1 MPHIRYEMAAFG
13 RIGRTLTAG
22 IRLILLQ
29 CRYVKHVTD
38 RQVGYGPDAVPQAA
52 FSMLTFIAVRALTG
66 PTSVTI
72 ASV

>member
-1 MPHIRYEMAAFG
+1 MPHLRYEMAAFG

-29 CRYVKHVTD
+29 CRYAKHVTD
-38 RQVGYGPDAVPQAA
+38 RQVRYGSGAVLRAA
-52 FSMLTFIAVRALTG
+52 FSMLTFIAVRAMPC

-72 ASV
+72 AGV